1 MIPYRVTIKIIRN
14 SNFKKHNTLLKNF
27 LKIINSTY
35 KDLYYALNNNLNC
48 ITMNDKSEISDN
60 QIIYAKYL
68 GIDIIDEQFEIIKKF
83 DQYYSE
89 KHFNEENNKLI
100 LKYII

>member
-1 MIPYRVTIKIIRN
+1 MILYQSKITIIRN
-14 SNFKKHNTLLKNF
+14 SNFKKHNTLLKDF

-35 KDLYYALNNNLNC
+35 KDLYYALNNDLNC

-68 GIDIIDEQFEIIKKF
+68 GIDIIDEQFERIKKF

-89 KHFNEENNKLI
+89 KPFNEENNNILI
-100 LKYII
+100 C

>member
-1 MIPYRVTIKIIRN
+1 MIPYQSKITIIRN
-14 SNFKKHNTLLKNF
+14 NNFKKYNTLLKDF

-68 GIDIIDEQFEIIKKF
+68 AIDIIDE
-83 DQYYSE
+83 
-89 KHFNEENNKLI
+89 
-100 LKYII
+100 

>member
-14 SNFKKHNTLLKNF
+14 SNFKKHNTLLKDF

-35 KDLYYALNNNLNC
+35 KDLYYALNNDLNC
-48 ITMNDKSEISDN
+48 ITMNDRSEINDN

-68 GIDIIDEQFEIIKKF
+68 GIDIIDE
-83 DQYYSE
+83 S
-89 KHFNEENNKLI
+89 
-100 LKYII
+100 LKRIS

>member
-1 MIPYRVTIKIIRN
+1 MIPYQSKITIIRN

-48 ITMNDKSEISDN
+48 ITMNDKSEINDN

-68 GIDIIDEQFEIIKKF
+68 GIDIIDE
-83 DQYYSE
+83 
-89 KHFNEENNKLI
+89 
-100 LKYII
+100 

>member
-14 SNFKKHNTLLKNF
+14 SNFKKHNTLLKDF

-35 KDLYYALNNNLNC
+35 KDLYYALNNDLNC
-48 ITMNDKSEISDN
+48 ITMNDRSEINDN

-68 GIDIIDEQFEIIKKF
+68 GIDIIDEQFERIKKF
-83 DQYYSE
+83 DQYYYE
-89 KHFNEENNKLI
+89 KHFNEKINNLI
-100 LKYII
+100 C

>member
-1 MIPYRVTIKIIRN
+1 MIPYQSKITIIRN
-14 SNFKKHNTLLKNF
+14 NNFKKHNTLLKDF

-35 KDLYYALNNNLNC
+35 KDLYYALNNDLNC

-68 GIDIIDEQFEIIKKF
+68 AIDIIDE
-83 DQYYSE
+83 
-89 KHFNEENNKLI
+89 
-100 LKYII
+100 

>member
-1 MIPYRVTIKIIRN
+1 MIPYQFKITIIRN
-14 SNFKKHNTLLKNF
+14 SNFKKHNTLLKDF

-35 KDLYYALNNNLNC
+35 KDLYYALNNDLNC

-68 GIDIIDEQFEIIKKF
+68 GIDIIDE
-83 DQYYSE
+83 S
-89 KHFNEENNKLI
+89 
-100 LKYII
+100 LKRTS

>member
-1 MIPYRVTIKIIRN
+1 MIPYQSKITIIRN
-14 SNFKKHNTLLKNF
+14 NNFKKHNTLLKNF

-68 GIDIIDEQFEIIKKF
+68 GIDIIDQ
-83 DQYYSE
+83 
-89 KHFNEENNKLI
+89 
-100 LKYII
+100 

>member
-1 MIPYRVTIKIIRN
+1 MIPYQSKITIIRN

-48 ITMNDKSEISDN
+48 ITMNDKSEVSDN

-68 GIDIIDEQFEIIKKF
+68 GIDII
-83 DQYYSE
+83 
-89 KHFNEENNKLI
+89 NE
-100 LKYII
+100 

>member
-14 SNFKKHNTLLKNF
+14 SNFKKHNTLLKDF

-35 KDLYYALNNNLNC
+35 KDLYYALNNDLNC

-68 GIDIIDEQFEIIKKF
+68 GMILLISDLKELKSLISIILKNILMK
-83 DQYYSE
+83 
-89 KHFNEENNKLI
+89 KLI
-100 LKYII
+100 IY

>member
-14 SNFKKHNTLLKNF
+14 SNFKKHNTLLKDF

-35 KDLYYALNNNLNC
+35 KNLYYALNNDLNC

-60 QIIYAKYL
+60 QIIYVKYL
-68 GIDIIDEQFEIIKKF
+68 EVLILLMSDLKELKRLNSSILKSILMK
-83 DQYYSE
+83 
-89 KHFNEENNKLI
+89 KLI
-100 LKYII
+100 I

>member
-1 MIPYRVTIKIIRN
+1 MIPYRVTINIIRN
-14 SNFKKHNTLLKNF
+14 SNFKKHNTLLKDF

-35 KDLYYALNNNLNC
+35 KDIYFSLNNDLNC
-48 ITMNDKSEISDN
+48 ITMNDKSEVSDN

-68 GIDIIDEQFEIIKKF
+68 GIDIIDEQFERIKKF

-89 KHFNEENNKLI
+89 KHFNEKINNLI
-100 LKYII
+100 C

>member
-1 MIPYRVTIKIIRN
+1 MIPYQSKITIIRN
-14 SNFKKHNTLLKNF
+14 NNFKKHNTLLKNF

-48 ITMNDKSEISDN
+48 ITMNDKSEINDN

-68 GIDIIDEQFEIIKKF
+68 GIDIIDE
-83 DQYYSE
+83 S
-89 KHFNEENNKLI
+89 
-100 LKYII
+100 LKRIS

>member
-14 SNFKKHNTLLKNF
+14 SNFKKHNTLLKDF

-35 KDLYYALNNNLNC
+35 KDLYYALNNDLNC
-48 ITMNDKSEISDN
+48 ITMNYKSEISDN

-68 GIDIIDEQFEIIKKF
+68 GMILLISDLKELKSLISI
-83 DQYYSE
+83 
-89 KHFNEENNKLI
+89 I
-100 LKYII
+100 LKNILMKN

>member
-1 MIPYRVTIKIIRN
+1 MIPYQSKITIIRN
-14 SNFKKHNTLLKNF
+14 NNFKKHNTLLKDF

-48 ITMNDKSEISDN
+48 ITMNYKSEISDN

-68 GIDIIDEQFEIIKKF
+68 GIDIIDE
-83 DQYYSE
+83 
-89 KHFNEENNKLI
+89 
-100 LKYII
+100 

>member
-1 MIPYRVTIKIIRN
+1 MIPYQSKITIIRN
-14 SNFKKHNTLLKNF
+14 NNFKKHNTLLKNF

-48 ITMNDKSEISDN
+48 ITMNDRSEINDN

-68 GIDIIDEQFEIIKKF
+68 GIDIIDE
-83 DQYYSE
+83 S
-89 KHFNEENNKLI
+89 
-100 LKYII
+100 LKRIS

>member
-27 LKIINSTY
+27 LLIINSTY

-48 ITMNDKSEISDN
+48 IIMNDK
-60 QIIYAKYL
+60 
-68 GIDIIDEQFEIIKKF
+68 
-83 DQYYSE
+83 
-89 KHFNEENNKLI
+89 
-100 LKYII
+100 

>member
-1 MIPYRVTIKIIRN
+1 MIPYRATIKIIRN
-14 SNFKKHNTLLKNF
+14 SNFKKHNTLLKDF

-35 KDLYYALNNNLNC
+35 KDLYYALNNDLNC

-68 GIDIIDEQFEIIKKF
+68 GIDIIDEQFERIKKF

-89 KHFNEENNKLI
+89 KHFNEKINKLI
-100 LKYII
+100 L

>member
-1 MIPYRVTIKIIRN
+1 MILYQSKITIIRN
-14 SNFKKHNTLLKNF
+14 SNFKKHNTLLKDF
-27 LKIINSTY
+27 FKIINSTY
-35 KDLYYALNNNLNC
+35 KDLYYALNNDLNC

-68 GIDIIDEQFEIIKKF
+68 GIDIIDEQFERIKKF

-89 KHFNEENNKLI
+89 KPFNEENNNILI
-100 LKYII
+100 C

>member
-14 SNFKKHNTLLKNF
+14 SNFKKHNTLLKDF

-35 KDLYYALNNNLNC
+35 KDIYFSLNNDLNC
-48 ITMNDKSEISDN
+48 ITMNYKSEINDN

-68 GIDIIDEQFEIIKKF
+68 GIDIIDE
-83 DQYYSE
+83 
-89 KHFNEENNKLI
+89 
-100 LKYII
+100 

>member
-14 SNFKKHNTLLKNF
+14 SNFKKHNTLLKDF

-35 KDLYYALNNNLNC
+35 KDLYYALNNDLNC

-68 GIDIIDEQFEIIKKF
+68 GIDIIDEQFERIKKF

-89 KHFNEENNKLI
+89 KHFNEKINNLI
-100 LKYII
+100 C

>member
-14 SNFKKHNTLLKNF
+14 SNFKKHNTLLKDF

-48 ITMNDKSEISDN
+48 ITMNYKSEISDN

-68 GIDIIDEQFEIIKKF
+68 GIDIIDEQFERIKKF

-89 KHFNEENNKLI
+89 KHFNEENNNILI
-100 LKYII
+100 C

>member
-1 MIPYRVTIKIIRN
+1 MIPYQSKITIIRN
-14 SNFKKHNTLLKNF
+14 NNFKKYNTLLKGF

-35 KDLYYALNNNLNC
+35 KDLYYALNNDLNY

-68 GIDIIDEQFEIIKKF
+68 GIDIIDEQFERIKKF

-89 KHFNEENNKLI
+89 KPFNEENNNILI
-100 LKYII
+100 C